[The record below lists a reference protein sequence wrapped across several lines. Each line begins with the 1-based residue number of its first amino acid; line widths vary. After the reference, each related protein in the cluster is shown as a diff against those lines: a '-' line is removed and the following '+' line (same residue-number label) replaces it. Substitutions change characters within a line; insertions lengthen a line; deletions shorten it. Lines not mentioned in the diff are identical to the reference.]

1 VKVPNLSEMEKTMP
15 NLKNSCNQPRNLLST
30 VDHAA
35 FQSSIDT
42 YWRVAPD
49 GMPTAQGVL
58 WLFCWA
64 KTGQNSERTA
74 QHVRALFDGI
84 LDISFESF
92 DEKVDHDW
100 AREMRYA
107 DGDIEADLEGLL
119 R

>member
-1 VKVPNLSEMEKTMP
+1 MP

-74 QHVRALFDGI
+74 QHVRALFD
-84 LDISFESF
+84 DIFESF

-107 DGDIEADLEGLL
+107 DGDIEADLEARLSA
-119 R
+119 